1 MAPRGRDEGMVRVA
15 SAPNAAVAEM
25 WKELLANEGIPAL
38 IRMSGPLTGYV
49 TFASAHDLLTLA
61 SDATAARDMLAAFNE
76 NVNDII
82 PDDDRDDRG

>member
-1 MAPRGRDEGMVRVA
+1 MAARGRDEGMVRVA